1 MFYIQQKINSY
12 CLPATRENFLQVIDN
27 PFVEETINKIRS
39 VQKKMDEAQARG
51 DKKAVLKLH
60 DQKGELKKSLPAW
73 LFCVSHIEKTERKPF
88 GKPMMAAW
96 RKAEHAKLNGLC
108 ILDIDG
114 IKTHPQSLPKGGK
127 PELDIARQAFA
138 DVVTRWNE
146 AHPSTQEG
154 NENPSL
160 REGLRVGW
168 CSAFCKQYG
177 ILFVH
182 VTPSGKGLRFV
193 FKADPERGNL
203 ADNQRWLS
211 DVLGMKMD
219 EVCKDSVRIS
229 FGCTRRD
236 IIYIELENLL
246 NYENET
252 FEQKFG
258 DEYRK
263 GNSAPT
269 GTHPQ
274 PLPKGGEAGSEK
286 KEGET
291 PLPSGGEGVGFF
303 HGVPYKDI
311 ADAWLFSTLGHLPA
325 VGERNSAYYALV
337 QGCMRYICDFNEDMV
352 VAATPDYGLSEQERR
367 TCARS
372 AIGSRRYAAMPRKLV
387 EFLEGMGVAKN
398 ADGEAS
404 GIRKGDD
411 DASGLAQWDFE
422 AWTKR
427 FAPWFESPVWAPVCS
442 VLPRYSRLNGIL
454 AAGSMFGT
462 LLSGCRLQNWYD
474 GSDLS
479 LTYMTYIIGDA
490 GTGKG
495 DYREL
500 DRLIMEPL
508 RLEDARGRKAEEN
521 YQAEMKRLALA
532 KAKKED
538 IPEEKHFP
546 VRYLPT
552 DTTLKQKLERCM
564 DAINLFGTQQ
574 RQVACYNF
582 ESELSSKINYEKSSW
597 NSSQDFDKKS
607 FDCELTGSESR
618 SAMTRN
624 GLVPAF
630 FNFVVTGTPDALQ
643 KKITLHN
650 CLDGL
655 PTRLIMGVQ
664 WGQKYQMLKRESRRR
679 PEKDRDWL
687 RTVGNRLLR
696 CGWDVN
702 LEQRVAVPKRW
713 QSFLGKST
721 SFADALF
728 YWGQQKA
735 FALSLEDDRLGDYF
749 RKRPPLIAVRLAAVD
764 AIMNSLDT
772 FEESGKLNLKFSSIE
787 LALNLADYIF
797 ESQLWFFGKLV
808 EEALEG
814 VPVQGGTI
822 RAGKR
827 VEAFNSLGDTITAED
842 VMKVLNVVKRTA
854 KNIIYLWSKD
864 GYIERVSKNNYKKLV
879 KVLL

>member
-1 MFYIQQKINSY
+1 M
-12 CLPATRENFLQVIDN
+12 
-27 PFVEETINKIRS
+27 EETINKIRS

-108 ILDIDG
+108 FLDIDNIG
-114 IKTHPQSLPKGGK
+114 APLTPPKGGK
-127 PELDIARQAFA
+127 PELDVARQAFA
-138 DVVTRWNE
+138 DVVMRWNE
-146 AHPSTQEG
+146 AHPQEVADY
-154 NENPSL
+154 EKPLPS
-160 REGLRVGW
+160 GGAGVGW
-168 CSAFCKQYG
+168 CDAFCRYHN

-203 ADNQRWLS
+203 ADNQMWLS

-246 NYENET
+246 NYENEE
-252 FEQKFG
+252 FETKFG

-269 GTHPQ
+269 AHPR
-274 PLPKGGEAGSEK
+274 PLPKGGEQEAETEQKASPFGGGL
-286 KEGET
+286 EGAC
-291 PLPSGGEGVGFF
+291 FR
-303 HGVPYKDI
+303 GVPYKDI

-564 DAINLFGTQQ
+564 DAINLFGTEQ

-643 KKITLHN
+643 KKITLRN

-772 FEESGKLNLKFSSIE
+772 FEETGKLNLKFSSIE

-808 EEALEG
+808 EDALNG
-814 VPVQGGTI
+814 VPVQGGN
-822 RAGKR
+822 KR
-827 VEAFNSLGDTITAED
+827 SMKRIEAFNSLGENFTTND
-842 VMKVLNVVKRTA
+842 VMNILNLVRA
-854 KNIIYLWSKD
+854 SAHNL
-864 GYIERVSKNNYKKLV
+864 VSKWKKEGYVEKVSTNTYKKLV
-879 KVLL
+879 KIMLK